1 MGRSLAS
8 PRAPDPAKLGQ
19 RLGRWQAGTARLCHG
34 TTSRSCRDGSNVDL
48 VTSEAED
55 QYAGGLAESALAL
68 VARALVCKQSDEMVR
83 LATMYACVAHDLISA
98 RRYFSKL
105 GPPFQAAI
113 AQRCQ
118 QEDLNVRGP

>member
-8 PRAPDPAKLGQ
+8 SSVPRSGKARAAARPVA
-19 RLGRWQAGTARLCHG
+19 GRHG
-34 TTSRSCRDGSNVDL
+34 RATDTTSRSCRDGSNGDL